1 MKARQII
8 FTLIRFKKALF
19 LACTLFMQISCIAQ
33 STANFITIPPLS
45 NFGIPNNEI
54 RSEIQTLPNGDIWVA
69 ISRHGLI
76 YYDGTNW
83 SNINKIN
90 TPGILNDT
98 TYTILVDKLS
108 TLWIANKGGLVRK
121 NNAGY
126 ISYPFNTI
134 GTFPKNLIYDIEVSG
149 NKTFVASTKG
159 LSVLDTNTSVWS
171 IYNSSNSPIPTDTIL
186 SLSVDPSGN
195 VWMGFRNG
203 FSIYNNG
210 TITNYIPS
218 NSSFINNQVVDIAIT
233 NYDTLF
239 NVKNIGVFRYNNGNY
254 DGFGEY
260 FWRADSTS
268 FCDPGMFYSS
278 YGSYNY
284 PTSRFAIDPSGD
296 IYFLVNEINLVN
308 VNINH
313 SLTNKQLNGV
323 FSYLNGLSPS
333 VLLLYKT
340 DSLIIYPNYYYHQFI
355 TNKLIVL
362 ETIDA
367 NSSSYSIVNKIPTNG
382 SIFSEIEIPKSYLAD
397 SQSDLVANKISAH
410 LLNRGDMSWDPKA
423 LTPLYHVSSGERVT
437 EYASSIWLGGY
448 DQSNQ
453 LYTAAMTYRQSGCDF
468 WPGPLDSTGHT
479 DSTVFKKFDHIWMTN
494 RADIDEFRHQFSIGN
509 VQSGTFIVSDYILN
523 WPAFYNDPAYPQK
536 LAPFVDFNSDGLYD
550 PYDGDYPDVK
560 GDQSAWFVFN
570 DALTYKGESESPAMG
585 VEIHGSSFGFNCS
598 DYTDSLLG
606 LNFTTFY
613 HYDIYNRSNR
623 DYDSCYFAKWTDFD
637 LGNPMDD
644 YVACN
649 LPTNSYCVYNGDLD
663 DESTF
668 GFGTCPPVQN
678 VAFLK
683 NPTAQLNDGLDND
696 HNGVIDEI
704 NEELG
709 ISSFLFHE
717 GSNGIP
723 NGYPLRYPDFYNYM
737 SGSWRDSLPITFG
750 GDGRGNGPGAT
761 SIPTNFMFPGN
772 SNSQFTSNWNMN
784 TAGIQP
790 QDMRCVGSVGSFN
803 LPAGGKVSFDVA
815 LITGPH
821 DSTLNEEMV
830 AKIRAQFRNGKFENF
845 KGTIPNI
852 VGPKQVAT
860 STNVVNYSV
869 SLPNINNTFLW
880 TVTNGIIQSG
890 QGTNSIDV
898 IWGTAGV
905 GSIVL
910 EAFGASNPCRGK
922 DSITINIGLT
932 SNHEIANEITVRIF
946 PNPTKNTLQI
956 ETNGQKIDRAIIYNL
971 EGKIVLQQT
980 YVGPLNTSNLNSG
993 AYILELLNQQ
1003 NQSVIRKL
1011 FVKE

>member
-8 FTLIRFKKALF
+8 FTLIRFKKVLF

-33 STANFITIPPLS
+33 STSNNITIPSLTS
-45 NFGIPNNEI
+45 FGFPNEGVKAEI
-54 RSEIQTLPNGDIWVA
+54 RSVPNGNIWVGFGQRG
-69 ISRHGLI
+69 IL
-76 YYDGTNW
+76 YYDNTSW
-83 SNINKIN
+83 SYINKSN
-90 TPGILNDT
+90 TPALLNDSC
-98 TYTILVDKLS
+98 YTLFVDKLS
-108 TLWIANKGGLVRK
+108 TIWIANKGGLIRK

-126 ISYPFNTI
+126 ISYPFNTT

-149 NKTFVASTKG
+149 NKTFIASNKG
-159 LSVLDTNTSVWS
+159 LSVLDTNTSVWN
-171 IYNSSNSPIPTDTIL
+171 IYNSSNSTMFTDTVL

-195 VWMGFRNG
+195 VWMGFRSG
-203 FSIYNNG
+203 FSVYNNG

-218 NSSFINNQVVDIAIT
+218 NPSFINNQVVDIAVT

-239 NVKNIGVFRYNNGNY
+239 NIKNIGVFRYNNGNY
-254 DGFGEY
+254 DGFGDY
-260 FWRADSTS
+260 LWRADSTS

-278 YGSYNY
+278 YNSYNY
-284 PTSRFAIDPSGD
+284 PSSRFAIDSNEN
-296 IYFLVNEINLVN
+296 IYFLANETNLINIDIFYNLKSRNTKGVRN
-308 VNINH
+308 GFPSNI
-313 SLTNKQLNGV
+313 LE
-323 FSYLNGLSPS
+323 F
-333 VLLLYKT
+333 YKA
-340 DSLIIYPNYYYHQFI
+340 DSLFILSNYFDFNYKRNNLLVFEKIDVNNNYYQY
-355 TNKLIVL
+355 L
-362 ETIDA
+362 EM
-367 NSSSYSIVNKIPTNG
+367 KPTNG
-382 SIFSEIEIPKSYLAD
+382 SIFYDQKIPASYLSNTQA
-397 SQSDLVANKISAH
+397 DLVANKVSAR
-410 LLNRGDMSWDPKA
+410 LLNCGDVAYDPIGSNPHY
-423 LTPLYHVSSGERVT
+423 LVSSGTKTTV
-437 EYASSIWLGGY
+437 YANEIWLGGY
-448 DQSNQ
+448 DQNNQ
-453 LYTAAMTYRQSGCDF
+453 LYVAGHTYRQRGGTDF

-570 DALTYKGESESPAMG
+570 DMLSLKTETSSLGMG

-637 LGNPMDD
+637 LGNAMDD

-663 DESTF
+663 DDDGAQ
-668 GFGTCPPVQN
+668 GFGTCPPIQN
-678 VAFLK
+678 VTFLK

-704 NEELG
+704 DEELG
-709 ISSFLFHE
+709 ISSFVYYINVNNTYTGNPE
-717 GSNGIP
+717 
-723 NGYPLRYPDFYNYM
+723 NYEDYYEYM
-737 SGSWRDSLPITFG
+737 TGSWLDGVPVSYG

-761 SIPTNFMFPGN
+761 NTPTNFMFPGN

-784 TAGIQP
+784 LAGIQP
-790 QDMRCVGSVGSFN
+790 YDMRCVGSVGSFD

-852 VGPKQVAT
+852 FGPKLVAT

-869 SLPNINNTFLW
+869 SLPNLNNTFLW

-956 ETNGQKIDRAIIYNL
+956 ETNGQRIDRAIIYNL
-971 EGKIVLQQT
+971 EGKIILQQT
-980 YVGPLNTSNLNSG
+980 YVGTINTSYLNSG

-1003 NQSVIRKL
+1003 NQSLVRKL